1 MTSPITHSIKGTSLS
16 LYRFLEDVT
25 FKIANVVFDNDTRNA
40 KYILVLA
47 IQKRIMHVFAN
58 KVKKLIHGG
67 VKIIKFYIIV
77 DEAVNATN
85 KEQITI
91 ILRYVD

>member
-1 MTSPITHSIKGTSLS
+1 
-16 LYRFLEDVT
+16 
-25 FKIANVVFDNDTRNA
+25 
-40 KYILVLA
+40 
-47 IQKRIMHVFAN
+47 MHVFAN